1 MIRGYGDTVIRGE
14 ENYGFCARTAS
25 GSVSLW
31 PMLAGSTL
39 IYRKLSSP
47 PQALR
52 LRARLDTNGEKKNRS
67 RIYDLGV
74 VPTRGNNKIV

>member
-1 MIRGYGDTVIRGE
+1 
-14 ENYGFCARTAS
+14 
-25 GSVSLW
+25 
-31 PMLAGSTL
+31 MLAGSTL

-52 LRARLDTNGEKKNRS
+52 SSTTRAARHKWEKKKKKKKNRS

-74 VPTRGNNKIV
+74 VPTRGKNSNWIQDIIYLFIAIVIEI